1 MLNILATT
9 ILAVCAQSTNQLVLT
24 DGSVLEVDKITA
36 ETYSEVSYKNGSSAG
51 RKDAADVA
59 EVIHALG
66 NSKLADYAAGVDSM
80 KAGNYN
86 DAVYSFRDVQAD
98 DKLLE
103 RSTYAWAN
111 QHARFR
117 EMRCLYALAQF
128 EMVAQKADEL
138 IAAVPDT
145 FFYAQALIM
154 KAKSL
159 SNMGDTSGAEAAY
172 SMLNDKVV
180 SMGLSKRWENEA
192 ELGLVLID
200 SKSNAQSKQ
209 RSLQGLAE
217 KNADSYP
224 SVAARARVEVGHAM
238 VDGEE
243 YEKAYNFFTAIL
255 EDETST
261 EAVLASAIS
270 GMGDCSYRQALALD
284 SLDGQRPL
292 LENAVLD
299 FLTVASVYR
308 EHVEFVPRAMFF
320 AGDALK
326 RIGDPSSAKKVA
338 SRLKKLFPGSS
349 WKTKLFKELNIK

>member
-24 DGSVLEVDKITA
+24 DGSVLEVSKITA
-36 ETYSEVSYKNGSSAG
+36 ETYSEVSYRNGSSTG

-59 EVIHALG
+59 EIIHALG
-66 NSKLADYAAGVDSM
+66 HSKLEDYAAGVYSM
-80 KAGNYN
+80 KDGAYE

-98 DKLLE
+98 DKLLA
-103 RSTYAWAN
+103 RSTYAWVN

-117 EMRCLYALAQF
+117 EMRCLYSLAQF
-128 EMVAQKADEL
+128 EVVAQKADEL
-138 IAAVPDT
+138 LVAVPET

-154 KAKSL
+154 KAKAL
-159 SNMGDTSGAEAAY
+159 YNMGDKPGSEAAY
-172 SMLNDKVV
+172 SVLGEKVV
-180 SMGLSKRWENEA
+180 SMSLSRRWENEA

-200 SKSNAQSKQ
+200 SESDPKSKQ
-209 RSLQGLAE
+209 ISLEGLRE
-217 KNADSYP
+217 KNEDSYP

-243 YEKAYNFFTAIL
+243 YKKAYDFFTAIL
-255 EDETST
+255 KDSTST

-270 GMGDCSYRQALALD
+270 GMGDCSYRRALSLD
-284 SLDGQRPL
+284 SLDGQGPL
-292 LENAVLD
+292 LENAILD

-326 RIGDPSSAKKVA
+326 RIGDPVSAKKVA
-338 SRLKKLFPGSS
+338 RRLSKLFPGSS
-349 WKTKLFKELNIK
+349 WKTKLFKELNLK

>member
-1 MLNILATT
+1 
-9 ILAVCAQSTNQLVLT
+9 
-24 DGSVLEVDKITA
+24 
-36 ETYSEVSYKNGSSAG
+36 
-51 RKDAADVA
+51 
-59 EVIHALG
+59 
-66 NSKLADYAAGVDSM
+66 
-80 KAGNYN
+80 
-86 DAVYSFRDVQAD
+86 
-98 DKLLE
+98 LLE

-128 EMVAQKADEL
+128 KVVAQKADEL

-145 FFYAQALIM
+145 FFYAQAIIM

-159 SNMGDTSGAEAAY
+159 SNMGDKSGAEAAY
-172 SMLNDKVV
+172 TMLSDNVSSMSL
-180 SMGLSKRWENEA
+180 SMRWENEV

-200 SKSNAQSKQ
+200 AKSNAKSKQ
-209 RSLQGLAE
+209 RSLEMLAD
-217 KNADSYP
+217 KNAESYP

-243 YEKAYNFFTAIL
+243 YGKASSFFTAIL

-261 EAVLASAIS
+261 EAILASAIS
-270 GMGDCSYRQALALD
+270 GMGDCSYRQALSLD
-284 SLDGQRPL
+284 SLDGQKPL
-292 LENAVLD
+292 LENAILD

-338 SRLKKLFPGSS
+338 SRLQKLFPGSS
-349 WKTKLFKELNIK
+349 WKTKLFSELNIK